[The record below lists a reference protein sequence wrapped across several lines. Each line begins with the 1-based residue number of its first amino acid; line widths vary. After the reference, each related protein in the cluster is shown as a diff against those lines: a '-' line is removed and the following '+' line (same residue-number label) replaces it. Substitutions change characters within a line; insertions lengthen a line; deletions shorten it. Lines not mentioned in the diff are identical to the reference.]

1 MINNNKNNKKYNI
14 IICGAGITGLTQAL
28 LLSDLN
34 LKIAVIDKKFP
45 DLDINKLNLSTY
57 DLRVSAITPT
67 STEVFKKL
75 GVWQDI
81 LNLRAQPYN
90 KMHVWDSSLNH
101 NNNNNNNNNNI
112 NFTSR
117 ELGQPY
123 LGHVIENKITTYCL
137 FKKLNEIAKYKDI
150 DLIEASLLD
159 LNNNNLTLN
168 NNTNNNINISA
179 DLLIAADGANSWI
192 RNKVNI
198 DSEYKDYEQQACVC
212 TIETEK
218 PLNKCAWQHFL
229 PTGPL
234 AFLPLNNIN
243 NNIASIVW
251 TQYND
256 KSEYTKKLNNKDF
269 EDDLA
274 KSFDYKLGKVKL
286 LSSRVSFP
294 LIRQHAKTY
303 TQEGLALIGDAA
315 HRIHPLAGQ
324 GANIGILDA
333 IALTEVIQKAI
344 NKSRKFYTHNWLK
357 KYEQARWQENQNMAL
372 TMSGFNFLFSN
383 KNNFSAK
390 IRRLGLNIANKS
402 TLFKNICSRTF

>member
-179 DLLIAADGANSWI
+179 DL
-192 RNKVNI
+192 
-198 DSEYKDYEQQACVC
+198 
-212 TIETEK
+212 
-218 PLNKCAWQHFL
+218 
-229 PTGPL
+229 
-234 AFLPLNNIN
+234 
-243 NNIASIVW
+243 
-251 TQYND
+251 
-256 KSEYTKKLNNKDF
+256 
-269 EDDLA
+269 
-274 KSFDYKLGKVKL
+274 
-286 LSSRVSFP
+286 
-294 LIRQHAKTY
+294 
-303 TQEGLALIGDAA
+303 
-315 HRIHPLAGQ
+315 
-324 GANIGILDA
+324 
-333 IALTEVIQKAI
+333 
-344 NKSRKFYTHNWLK
+344 
-357 KYEQARWQENQNMAL
+357 
-372 TMSGFNFLFSN
+372 
-383 KNNFSAK
+383 
-390 IRRLGLNIANKS
+390 
-402 TLFKNICSRTF
+402 